1 MTQKLKRREIRLLLW
16 IKVRVCFPL
25 LPSPIKYSS
34 TGFQNVISRI
44 SKVMAPADSAKSSNY
59 SKSQLDYSIFDGRYK
74 ANSPRTSVAPPVEL
88 FNHAFGHFLDDV
100 KGDLAPPDD
109 TICQTVEYMKAA
121 SAIYKSEQEHRKAL
135 SPLLC
140 AILDVNVQSIVNDD
154 KTNPDGIVE
163 MAQGTSLFMIYLEE
177 DKNKVGDG
185 GSEVSEKCAGKCAGE
200 RRCVCGCRFRVNLL
214 KCMLSKPPLDTSS
227 CFTACRCVTDKD
239 GFKNFWTASIPGSG
253 LNAWHLCSVQSNGSM
268 MSDFFK

>member
-1 MTQKLKRREIRLLLW
+1 M
-16 IKVRVCFPL
+16 
-25 LPSPIKYSS
+25 S
-34 TGFQNVISRI
+34 
-44 SKVMAPADSAKSSNY
+44 PADSAKSSNY

-109 TICQTVEYMKAA
+109 TICQTVEYMKGA
-121 SAIYKSEQEHRKAL
+121 SAIYKSEQERRKAL

-140 AILDVNVQSIVNDD
+140 AILDVNVQSILNDD

-177 DKNKVGDG
+177 DKNEVGDG
-185 GSEVSEKCAGKCAGE
+185 GSDPSTQAGLSVG
-200 RRCVCGCRFRVNLL
+200 RCWAQPRVGFNLL
-214 KCMLSKPPLDTSS
+214 RSECPFIHSPLSMRSFETLLPAP
-227 CFTACRCVTDKD
+227 
-239 GFKNFWTASIPGSG
+239 
-253 LNAWHLCSVQSNGSM
+253 H
-268 MSDFFK
+268 FF